1 MTTLRRR
8 AGPFLQWGAAAGFLV
23 AVVWVGTG
31 LVRTFRE
38 FTTDQATAETPA
50 LMPPV
55 AVPPGA
61 VSLPVLLFG
70 DGKGVRVG
78 DTASQSGAL
87 LGRGVEVGRQELDD
101 SGEGERLTR
110 FYEYDSRQFALV
122 FALDASPEDP
132 RVEEIFLH

>member
-1 MTTLRRR
+1 M
-8 AGPFLQWGAAAGFLV
+8 
-23 AVVWVGTG
+23 
-31 LVRTFRE
+31 
-38 FTTDQATAETPA
+38 
-50 LMPPV
+50 
-55 AVPPGA
+55 
-61 VSLPVLLFG
+61 LFG

-78 DTASQSGAL
+78 DTASQIAAL

>member
-8 AGPFLQWGAAAGFLV
+8 AGSFLHWGAAAGFLV

-38 FTTDQATAETPA
+38 FTTDQVTAETPA
-50 LMPPV
+50 LAAPA
-55 AVPPGA
+55 AVPSGA

-78 DTASQSGAL
+78 DTASQIAAL

-101 SGEGERLTR
+101 SGQGERLTR